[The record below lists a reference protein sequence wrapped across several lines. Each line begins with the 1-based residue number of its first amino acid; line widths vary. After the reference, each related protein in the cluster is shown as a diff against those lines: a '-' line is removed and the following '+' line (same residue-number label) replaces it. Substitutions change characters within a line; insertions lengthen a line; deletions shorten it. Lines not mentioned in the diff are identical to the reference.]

1 MKNKIAVYSR
11 GNSQKKIEYNK
22 KIVNFILE
30 NNHFLD
36 DNNIIT
42 YYEDIGYS
50 GRDDHRPDLEALI
63 LAMENKEVDVL
74 VVPKLETLSRNVL
87 LLEFKIF
94 PTILDFGVEVY
105 TINGKENIK
114 EAMLPNEILRE
125 KMKEIYG
132 GFENEI

>member
-11 GNSQKKIEYNK
+11 GNSQEKIEYNK

-114 EAMLPNEILRE
+114 ETMLPNEILRE

>member
-11 GNSQKKIEYNK
+11 GNSEEKIEYNK
-22 KIVNFILE
+22 NIVNFILE
-30 NNHFLD
+30 NNNFLD

-114 EAMLPNEILRE
+114 EAMLANEILRE

>member
-1 MKNKIAVYSR
+1 VKNKIAVYSR
-11 GNSQKKIEYNK
+11 GNSQEKIEYNK

-50 GRDDHRPDLEALI
+50 GRDAHRPDLEALI

-114 EAMLPNEILRE
+114 ETMLPNEILRE

>member
-11 GNSQKKIEYNK
+11 GNSEEKIEYNK
-22 KIVNFILE
+22 NIVNFILE
-30 NNHFLD
+30 NNNLLD

-114 EAMLPNEILRE
+114 EAMLANEILRE

>member
-11 GNSQKKIEYNK
+11 GNSQEKIEYNK

-105 TINGKENIK
+105 TMNGKESIK

-125 KMKEIYG
+125 KIKEIYG

>member
-11 GNSQKKIEYNK
+11 GNSQEKIEYNK

-30 NNHFLD
+30 NNHLLD

-114 EAMLPNEILRE
+114 ETMLPNEILRE

>member
-1 MKNKIAVYSR
+1 VKNKIAVYSR
-11 GNSQKKIEYNK
+11 GNSQEKIEYNK

-114 EAMLPNEILRE
+114 ETMLPNEILRE